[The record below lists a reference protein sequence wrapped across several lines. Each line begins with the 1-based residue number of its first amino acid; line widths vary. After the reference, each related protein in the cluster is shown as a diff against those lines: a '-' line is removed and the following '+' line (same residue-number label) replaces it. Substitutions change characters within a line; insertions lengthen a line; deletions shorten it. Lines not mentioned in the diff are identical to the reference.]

1 MLLLRIALLILLL
14 LLHLNAVVVVVLPTF
29 IDAVVVVPN
38 LLLLLRIPLLILLLL
53 LYLDAV
59 VVLPLL
65 MLLLLL
71 YLYWCCVVFVP
82 LLMLLLLHLPWCC
95 GCGSLRRWCAPVSW
109 PLDNEDQQTEGTPIL
124 SPPSLISLIIL
135 STCWQCKE
143 WRQTI
148 IHVVY
153 WRWRMMTYFLIEP
166 LRSQDSCY
174 RQQVYSLLC
183 TLS

>member
-65 MLLLLL
+65 VL
-71 YLYWCCVVFVP
+71 CCFCIP

-153 WRWRMMTYFLIEP
+153 WRWRMMTYFLTGP
-166 LRSQDSCY
+166 LRSQDSC
-174 RQQVYSLLC
+174 
-183 TLS
+183 